1 MCQKAIFAV
10 GWAIISS
17 YLLQTARSTRIQPKE
32 LFSRVE
38 IHKNGLEGDDAQ
50 SDAQKSYILLHDSP
64 KTKKE
69 PTPEQSKKLKAT
81 AMLLAAKLKD
91 AKLKDGRPLNSS
103 SSFISRIETSERGAT
118 SLHNE
123 DVKTEASEAT
133 VAESTAKTES
143 QAETGIW
150 AKLPILLQAVLVG
163 HLPVAIV
170 GEYVWYC
177 SIGIFAMLFL
187 SCSCCCV
194 DWLKT
199 IQRHYK
205 AEKVTRVPPPLNYA
219 ASAAAAGAEAPKRK
233 ATNEQ
238 GRNQYKHKGR
248 VIYEWQQTSTSMM
261 VFTKLPEGL
270 NKKTIEVKIWPRHL
284 KIGRVG
290 KVPFLKEELFSLVD
304 VAESTWDI
312 LGNGELAISLRK
324 SQSMEWPCVLRAHH
338 PDKVEAQ

>member
-1 MCQKAIFAV
+1 M
-10 GWAIISS
+10 
-17 YLLQTARSTRIQPKE
+17 PKE
-32 LFSRVE
+32 LLNRVE
-38 IHKNGLEGDDAQ
+38 IHKNGLEADDAQ
-50 SDAQKSYILLHDSP
+50 SDAQKSYIMLHDSP
-64 KTKKE
+64 KTALSKKE
-69 PTPEQSKKLKAT
+69 APTPEQSKKLKAT

-123 DVKTEASEAT
+123 DATAAASEAT

-187 SCSCCCV
+187 SCSCCCM

-205 AEKVTRVPPPLNYA
+205 AHKTEQKFTRVPPPLNYA
-219 ASAAAAGAEAPKRK
+219 ASAAAAGVEAPKRK
-233 ATNEQ
+233 TNNEQ
-238 GRNQYKHKGR
+238 GRNQYRHKGR

-261 VFTKLPEGL
+261 VFIKLPDGM

-284 KIGRVG
+284 KIGRIG

-304 VAESTWDI
+304 VGESTWDV

-338 PDKVEAQ
+338 PDKVEVQ